1 MPPCGRHR
9 RQALRRAVQLL
20 AELLPHADQD
30 AVRTLVVY
38 LWATQDRRRPTDRH
52 VQLCY
57 NVVHRWRNRTMAKR
71 ESISISFT
79 PEQAGFLTSLVE
91 RGEYQSVSEVVR
103 AALRPFQRRQAVL
116 DAEID
121 RARRVIEA
129 GADQLDQGLI
139 VDGDA
144 FFEEWD
150 AELDE
155 LEVTSQQRTG

>member
-1 MPPCGRHR
+1 
-9 RQALRRAVQLL
+9 
-20 AELLPHADQD
+20 
-30 AVRTLVVY
+30 
-38 LWATQDRRRPTDRH
+38 
-52 VQLCY
+52 
-57 NVVHRWRNRTMAKR
+57 MAKR

-79 PEQAGFLTSLVE
+79 PEQAEFLTSLVE
-91 RGEYQSVSEVVR
+91 RGEYQSVSEIVR

-139 VDGDA
+139 VDSDA

-155 LEVTSQQRTG
+155 LETTSEPRTG

>member
-1 MPPCGRHR
+1 
-9 RQALRRAVQLL
+9 
-20 AELLPHADQD
+20 
-30 AVRTLVVY
+30 
-38 LWATQDRRRPTDRH
+38 
-52 VQLCY
+52 
-57 NVVHRWRNRTMAKR
+57 MAKR

-79 PEQAGFLTSLVE
+79 PEQAEFLTSLVE

-121 RARRVIEA
+121 RARSAIKA
-129 GADQLDQGLI
+129 GADQLDGGLI

>member
-1 MPPCGRHR
+1 M
-9 RQALRRAVQLL
+9 V
-20 AELLPHADQD
+20 
-30 AVRTLVVY
+30 
-38 LWATQDRRRPTDRH
+38 
-52 VQLCY
+52 
-57 NVVHRWRNRTMAKR
+57 KR
-71 ESISISFT
+71 ESVSISFT
-79 PEQAGFLTSLVE
+79 PEQAEFLTSLVE

-129 GADQLDQGLI
+129 GAEQLDQGLI

-155 LEVTSQQRTG
+155 LETTSQQRTG

>member
-1 MPPCGRHR
+1 
-9 RQALRRAVQLL
+9 
-20 AELLPHADQD
+20 
-30 AVRTLVVY
+30 
-38 LWATQDRRRPTDRH
+38 
-52 VQLCY
+52 
-57 NVVHRWRNRTMAKR
+57 MANR
-71 ESISISFT
+71 ESISISLT
-79 PEQAGFLTSLVE
+79 PEQAEFLTSLVE

-121 RARRVIEA
+121 RARRVIKA
-129 GADQLDQGLI
+129 GADQLDHGII

-155 LEVTSQQRTG
+155 LEVTSRQRTG

>member
-1 MPPCGRHR
+1 M
-9 RQALRRAVQLL
+9 V
-20 AELLPHADQD
+20 
-30 AVRTLVVY
+30 
-38 LWATQDRRRPTDRH
+38 
-52 VQLCY
+52 
-57 NVVHRWRNRTMAKR
+57 KR

-79 PEQAGFLTSLVE
+79 PEQAEFLTSLVE

-103 AALRPFQRRQAVL
+103 AALRPFQRRHAVL

-121 RARRVIEA
+121 RARRVIKA
-129 GADQLDQGLI
+129 GAEQLDQGLI

-155 LEVTSQQRTG
+155 LETTSQQRTG

>member
-1 MPPCGRHR
+1 
-9 RQALRRAVQLL
+9 
-20 AELLPHADQD
+20 
-30 AVRTLVVY
+30 
-38 LWATQDRRRPTDRH
+38 
-52 VQLCY
+52 
-57 NVVHRWRNRTMAKR
+57 MAKR

-79 PEQAGFLTSLVE
+79 PEQAEFLTSLVE

-103 AALRPFQRRQAVL
+103 AALRPFQRRHAVL

-121 RARRVIEA
+121 RARRVIKA

-155 LEVTSQQRTG
+155 LETTSQQRTG